1 MVAQVHVSY
10 LEIYNQT
17 GFDLLDPNREIK
29 SMEDLPQVG
38 SEHGYAS
45 SKPNRKM
52 AGLCFVHGFQYRGRW
67 FMLCAWFLILVGLVL
82 NFGVLALAAVCC
94 RNVCV
99 WDTIPC
105 DCCNQIAPQP
115 GPHFQLPVRKQQ
127 SPSSVLV
134 QGALRSRWWMA
145 AARQPVMLV
154 TSLSC

>member
-1 MVAQVHVSY
+1 MSY

-99 WDTIPC
+99 WGGCRCVCVCGI
-105 DCCNQIAPQP
+105 
-115 GPHFQLPVRKQQ
+115 LY
-127 SPSSVLV
+127 
-134 QGALRSRWWMA
+134 
-145 AARQPVMLV
+145 LV
-154 TSLSC
+154 TAATRLLLNLAHIFSFLCGNNKAHLLC